1 MTSVLIWE
9 RQRKIWHIK
18 KKKRPCD
25 HGGRNWSH
33 AATNQGIPAA
43 TRSWMRQETLLE
55 LPEWSWPCWHLDFIP
70 VILIPDCWIPEL
82 WENKFLL
89 SHQVCG
95 NFLQQP
101 QYINTVIFLKFR
113 PIIYGKNYCL
123 CLSVSLSLSVSVSLY
138 MCVCA
143 CICDSL
149 EENLPK
155 C

>member
-25 HGGRNWSH
+25 HRGRNWSH
-33 AATNQGIPAA
+33 AANQKLDE
-43 TRSWMRQETLLE
+43 TRNTPRASW
-55 LPEWSWPCWHLDFIP
+55 
-70 VILIPDCWIPEL
+70 VILALLAPWFHPSDTDSRLLDSRL

-123 CLSVSLSLSVSVSLY
+123 CLSVSLSLSVSVSLS
-138 MCVCA
+138 MCVCVCA